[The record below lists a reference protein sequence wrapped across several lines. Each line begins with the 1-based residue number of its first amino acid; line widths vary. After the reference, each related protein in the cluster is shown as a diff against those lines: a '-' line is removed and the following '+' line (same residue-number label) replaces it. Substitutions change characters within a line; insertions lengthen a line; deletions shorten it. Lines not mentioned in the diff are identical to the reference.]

1 LKNAV
6 SLSEEAM
13 PSQNGQARRRSTAP
27 SIHALLTFQA
37 MARPEAIAIMAPGR
51 RPLTYRHLLGRVEAT
66 VAALRGYGLGRD
78 DRVAVVL
85 PNGPDMAVAF
95 AGVAAGAT
103 CAPLNPAYRA
113 NEFEFYLTD
122 LGAKAL
128 LVGSELDSP
137 AREVA
142 GRHGIPILELKPD
155 PEGAAGVFRLPETA
169 TTPSTVSFAAPG
181 DTALVLHTSGT
192 TARPKI
198 VPLTQESICSSGH
211 SVSSSLLL
219 TEADRC
225 LNVMPLFHIHGL
237 IGAFLSSLT
246 AGASV
251 VATPGF
257 TTKRFFEWL
266 DAFQPTWYT
275 AVPAMHQAV
284 LARAAANR
292 EILARRPLRFV
303 RSCSAALPKRVMSEL
318 EASLGTQVIEAYGM
332 TEASHQITSNP
343 LVPLTR
349 KPGSVGVATGSEV
362 AIMDASG
369 TLLSIGEIGEVVLRG
384 PGLMRGYE
392 GNPAATAAAFT
403 NGWFRTGD
411 QGRLDTEGYL
421 FLTGRLKE
429 IINRGGEKI
438 APREI
443 DEVLAQHPAVSQ
455 AIAFAVPHPTL
466 GEDLAAAVVLKE
478 GAAVTEK
485 DLRDYAAGRLADFK
499 VPKRLLIVDKIPTG
513 PTGKLQRIGL
523 AEKLSDALTPTDREQ
538 DVEAPGTSLESE
550 LTAIWKS
557 LLPVER
563 VNVRQSFHAL
573 GGDSLSLASMMIEV
587 ETRFGMAIPLDSFLA
602 SPTIETLAGLLR
614 EKATSGTSLPAPR
627 LAPPSPAA
635 RKESRSRP
643 LRDSPVSGMKN
654 RLLQWIALYAP
665 GYRTTRVWLH
675 RLRGVSIGSNVSIG
689 LAALIETAYP
699 SLVVIGSNVSIGMR
713 AIIIGHLRESTAH
726 AAAVREPTVR
736 IEDDVYIGPG
746 VIVLPHVTIGR
757 GAVVSAG
764 SVVSRSIPPG
774 TLARGNPARP
784 IARCGVSLGG
794 GVSYEE
800 FLRHLT
806 PIKDEP
812 AW

>member
-1 LKNAV
+1 V
-6 SLSEEAM
+6 SRSGKRI
-13 PSQNGQARRRSTAP
+13 PSVNGQIRRQSTAT
-27 SIHALLTFQA
+27 SIHKLLTLQA
-37 MARPEAIAIMAPGR
+37 TARPEAVAVTAPGR
-51 RPLTYRHLLGRVEAT
+51 RPLTYRRLLGQVEAT
-66 VAALRGYGLGRD
+66 VAALRGCGLGRG

-113 NEFEFYLTD
+113 TEFEFYLTD
-122 LGAKAL
+122 LRAKAL
-128 LVGSELDSP
+128 LVGAELESP
-137 AREVA
+137 ARDVA
-142 GRHGIPILELKPD
+142 RRRGIPILELT
-155 PEGAAGVFRLPETA
+155 PESDGLAGVFEIRGTVRATA
-169 TTPSTVSFAAPG
+169 TAAGFTAPD

-198 VPLTQESICSSGH
+198 VPLTQENICNSASSIA
-211 SVSSSLLL
+211 LALEL
-219 TEADRC
+219 TGADRC

-237 IGAFLSSLT
+237 IGALLASLT

-257 TTKRFFEWL
+257 ATERFFEWL
-266 DAFQPTWYT
+266 DAFHPTWYT

-284 LARAAANR
+284 LARASANR
-292 EILARRPLRFV
+292 EIIARRPLRFV
-303 RSCSAALPKRVMSEL
+303 RSCSAALPAPVMTEL

-332 TEASHQITSNP
+332 TEGSHQIASNP
-343 LVPLTR
+343 LAPLAR
-349 KPGSVGVATGSEV
+349 KPGSVGVAAGTEV
-362 AIMDASG
+362 AVMDASG
-369 TLLSIGEIGEVVLRG
+369 SLLPPGEIGEVVLRG

-392 GNPAATAAAFT
+392 NNPAANASAFT

-429 IINRGGEKI
+429 MINRGGEKI

-443 DEVLAQHPAVSQ
+443 DDVLTQHPAVAQ

-478 GAAVTEK
+478 GAEATEG
-485 DLRDYAAGRLADFK
+485 DIRDYAAARLADFK
-499 VPKRLLIVDKIPTG
+499 VPKRLLIVDKIPSG

-523 AEKLSDALTPTDREQ
+523 AEKLSDKLTLPGGDQ
-538 DVEAPGTSLESE
+538 DAGTPSTSVESE
-550 LTAIWKS
+550 LAAIWKS
-557 LLPVER
+557 LLR
-563 VNVRQSFHAL
+563 VDRVSVRDSFHAL

-587 ETRFGMAIPLDSFLA
+587 EARFGTAIPLDSFLA
-602 SPTIETLAGLLR
+602 SPTVETLARLLR
-614 EKATSGTSLPAPR
+614 ATAQVS
-627 LAPPSPAA
+627 PPSSSVDPGEGV
-635 RKESRSRP
+635 RPRP
-643 LRDSPVSGMKN
+643 LRDSLLGGMKN
-654 RLLQWIALYAP
+654 RVLQWIALYVP

-675 RLRGVSIGSNVSIG
+675 RLRGVSIGNNVSIG
-689 LAALIETAYP
+689 LSALIETAYP
-699 SLVVIGSNVSIGMR
+699 RLVVIGNNVSIGMR
-713 AIIIGHLRESTAH
+713 TVIIGHLRESTAH
-726 AAAVREPTVR
+726 AAAIREPTVR

-774 TLARGNPARP
+774 TLARGNPAQP
-784 IARCGVSLGG
+784 IALCGVSLGG

-806 PIKDEP
+806 PIKDAP
-812 AW
+812 PC